1 MAALALSEEVLQDF
15 LSTAGVAIRRHAIGF
30 IGSSLGH
37 EKVPLEVVERFM
49 ALWDAYWTS
58 HGRSDAA
65 DDPGAVLLGSWFASG
80 EFPDD
85 WALSSLYEYLD
96 VVAVPEPERLVMKR
110 LAKIAQTDIVKSVRI
125 VERMVKGDREG
136 WRIHGWQEPARAIL
150 EQAVK
155 AGVTARSEAEQV

>member
-15 LSTAGVAIRRHAIGF
+15 LSAAGVAIRRHAIGF

-37 EKVPLEVVERFM
+37 EKVPLEVVEWFM

-85 WALSSLYEYLD
+85 WALSSLYEWEIRTDQSQHCGLSHQAGLAPRLD
-96 VVAVPEPERLVMKR
+96 
-110 LAKIAQTDIVKSVRI
+110 
-125 VERMVKGDREG
+125 G
-136 WRIHGWQEPARAIL
+136 ARCAL
-150 EQAVK
+150 RCRGHPDQ
-155 AGVTARSEAEQV
+155 RSEQPE